1 MAGTVASSRF
11 VGRTAELGRLEAAFA
26 RARGGDPLTLCV
38 GGEAGVGKTRL
49 ITQFAGRV
57 GSGGGQVLLGGCI
70 ELGETALPYAPVVEA
85 LRGLGRGLEPAA
97 LDNLVGPGRPLLA
110 RLLPELGRGGE
121 ATPAGLA
128 VGSSGQ
134 AQLFEA
140 FLAVLERLA
149 DRFPTLL
156 VLEDLH
162 WADRSTLDLLAFLH
176 RNLRSGL
183 LLVLTYRTDELHR
196 GHRLRPFL
204 AGLDRSGRADRLELG
219 RFGRVDVADLL
230 ASILGA
236 RPDDDLVERIYRRSE
251 GNAFFAEELLVATR
265 EGDDDGRSL
274 PASLQN
280 VLLSRVQV
288 LSEEAQATLRI
299 VAAASGR
306 VEHELLAAVSGLPE
320 ADLLAVLRAAVTHQV
335 LVPDPATETYAFRHA
350 LTQEALYAELLPG
363 ERVRLHAAFARV
375 LTERPDLAQPDRVA
389 APARLAYHW
398 VRAHEPARALPAAVE
413 AGLQSEAAY
422 GFADAQGHFETALEL
437 WDQVAD
443 ADRRLGLDHA
453 AVLQLAA
460 ESAYLAGDP
469 NRAIS
474 LTRAALTEV
483 DEASDPVRAGLLCG
497 RLGGYL
503 RATGGEGTFAQY
515 EAAVRLVPAS
525 PPLAE
530 RAQVLAAYGEALI
543 DQGRYRESRQLCE
556 EAIAIA
562 GQLGTLAE
570 EGDARRAL
578 GVDLAFLGDLEAGV
592 EQLHQ
597 ARRIAE
603 AVGKVDEVARALA
616 TLSGLLEAFG
626 KLEAAAEAA
635 LEGADLAASQGLGR
649 WHSPFLTATAARALF
664 ALGRWDDADR
674 LLDRAADRVAPE
686 LAAARVYIHSARG
699 QLDLARG
706 LAAAAT
712 EHLAVAGEAYTQT
725 VTQPWFATPLFTA
738 KAELAMLKQRLLAA
752 DAAVA
757 EGLQVG
763 GADVNFV
770 APLYALGLRA
780 AADRAE
786 LARARRDDGEI
797 REARRVG
804 EALTGELRARLSPE
818 GAGGAVPTPRTEAR
832 VALCDA
838 ELARLAGHGD
848 PEPWAAAANAWERL
862 GEPYP
867 TAYARWRQG
876 EALLLAGV
884 AREQVEPLVRAAH
897 AAASELGA
905 VPLRAE
911 LEALARRGR
920 LDLRTRVAATP
931 APEPPSP
938 LQALGLTAREQE
950 VLALV
955 AIGRTNAQI
964 AETLFISPKTAT
976 VHVSNILGKL
986 GVRNRV
992 EAATIAHRLGIAGPE
1007 P

>member
-1 MAGTVASSRF
+1 MAGTAASSRF

-26 RARGGDPLTLCV
+26 HARGGDPLTLCV
-38 GGEAGVGKTRL
+38 GGEAGVGKTSLVTR
-49 ITQFAGRV
+49 FADQVRG
-57 GSGGGQVLLGGCI
+57 GGGQVLLGGCI
-70 ELGETALPYAPVVEA
+70 ELAETALPYAPVVEA

-97 LDNLVGPGRPLLA
+97 IDDLVGPGRPLLA
-110 RLLPELGRGGE
+110 RLLPELGPGE
-121 ATPAGLA
+121 EPVPAGLA

-134 AQLFEA
+134 ARLFEA
-140 FLAVLERLA
+140 FLALLERLTH
-149 DRFPTLL
+149 RSPTVL
-156 VLEDLH
+156 VVEDLH

-183 LLVLTYRTDELHR
+183 LLVLTYRSDELHR
-196 GHRLRPFL
+196 GHPLRPFL
-204 AGLDRSGRADRLELG
+204 AGLDRSGRADRLEVG
-219 RFGRVDVADLL
+219 RFDRSGVADLL
-230 ASILGA
+230 TGILGA
-236 RPDDDLVERIYRRSE
+236 RPDDDLVERIWRRSE
-251 GNAFFAEELLVATR
+251 GNAFFAEELLAAFN
-265 EGDDDGRSL
+265 EGDGDGLGL
-274 PASLQN
+274 PPSLQN

-288 LSEEAQATLRI
+288 LPDEAQATLRV

-306 VEHELLAAVSGLPE
+306 VEHELLAAVSGLTE
-320 ADLLAVLRAAVTHQV
+320 ADLLDVLRAAVAHQV
-335 LVPDPATETYAFRHA
+335 LVPDPADETYAFRHA

-363 ERVRLHAAFARV
+363 ERARLHAAFARV
-375 LTERPDLAQPDRVA
+375 LSERPDLAQPDRA
-389 APARLAYHW
+389 AGPARLAYHW

-413 AGLQSEAAY
+413 AGSQSEVAY

-443 ADRRLGLDHA
+443 AGQRLGLDHA
-453 AVLQLAA
+453 ALLQHAA

-474 LTRAALTEV
+474 LTRAALAEV
-483 DEASDPVRAGLLCG
+483 DAASDPVRAGLLCG
-497 RLGGYL
+497 RLGGWL
-503 RATGGEGTFAQY
+503 RATGGEGAFAQY

-543 DQGRYRESRQLCE
+543 DQGRYRDSRALCE
-556 EAIAIA
+556 EAITIA

-592 EQLHQ
+592 EQLRQ

-603 AVGKVDEVARALA
+603 AVGRVEEVARALA
-616 TLSGLLEAFG
+616 SLSGLLETFG
-626 KLEAAAEAA
+626 KLEAAAEVA

-664 ALGRWDDADR
+664 ALGRWDDAER

-686 LAAARVYIHSARG
+686 LAAARVYIHTARG

-706 LAAAAT
+706 LAAAAA
-712 EHLAVAGEAYTQT
+712 EHLAVAAEAYAQT

-738 KAELAMLKQRLLAA
+738 TAGLAMLERRLGDAN
-752 DAAVA
+752 AAVA
-757 EGLQVG
+757 EGLRVA
-763 GADVNFV
+763 GADVNFA
-770 APLYALGLRA
+770 APLYVLGLRA

-786 LARARRDDGEI
+786 LARARRDDGEVL
-797 REARRVG
+797 EARRVG
-804 EALTGELRARLSPE
+804 EALAGELRARLSAQ
-818 GAGGAVPTPRTEAR
+818 GADGAVPTPRTEAHA
-832 VALCDA
+832 VLCDA
-838 ELARLAGHGD
+838 ELARLAGRGD
-848 PEPWAAAANAWERL
+848 PELWAAAAKTWERL

-876 EALLLAGV
+876 EALLLGGSS
-884 AREQVEPLVRAAH
+884 RERVEPLLRAAH
-897 AAASELGA
+897 ATASELGA
-905 VPLRAE
+905 APLRDE
-911 LEALARRGR
+911 LESLARRGR
-920 LDLRTRVAATP
+920 LDLRTQAVTTAVPR
-931 APEPPSP
+931 PPSP
-938 LQALGLTAREQE
+938 LDPLGLTAREQE

-976 VHVSNILGKL
+976 AHVSNILGKL

-992 EAATIAHRLGIAGPE
+992 EAATVAHRLGIATPE

>member
-1 MAGTVASSRF
+1 VTCGGGLASAPDGPGQAILGRVKTTFPRCQPPHAPLRLGDAGRSMAARSWKQCKAEDAERILFAMAGTVASSRF

-49 ITQFAGRV
+49 VTQFAGWV
-57 GSGGGQVLLGGCI
+57 GGGGGQVLLGGCI

-97 LDNLVGPGRPLLA
+97 LDDLVGPGRPLLA

-121 ATPAGLA
+121 ATPTGLA
-128 VGSSGQ
+128 VGSWGQ
-134 AQLFEA
+134 ARLFEA
-140 FLAVLERLA
+140 FLALLERLA
-149 DRFPTLL
+149 DRSPTVL

-196 GHRLRPFL
+196 GHPLRPFL
-204 AGLDRSGRADRLELG
+204 AGLERSRADRLELG

-230 ASILGA
+230 ASILEA

-251 GNAFFAEELLVATR
+251 GNAFFAEELLAATH
-265 EGDDDGRSL
+265 EGDEGGRSL
-274 PASLQN
+274 PPSLQN
-280 VLLSRVQV
+280 VLLSRIQV
-288 LSEEAQATLRI
+288 LPEEAQATLRI

-306 VEHELLAAVSGLPE
+306 VEHELLAAVSGLPD
-320 ADLLAVLRAAVTHQV
+320 ADLLAALRAAVAHLV
-335 LVPDPATETYAFRHA
+335 LVPDPATETYAFRHV

-375 LTERPDLAQPDRVA
+375 LTERPDLARPDRVA

-398 VRAHEPARALPAAVE
+398 VRAHEPPRALPAAVE

-474 LTRAALTEV
+474 LTRAALAEV
-483 DEASDPVRAGLLCG
+483 DATSDPVRAGLLCG

-503 RATGGEGTFAQY
+503 RATGGEGTFAQW
-515 EAAVRLVPAS
+515 EVVVHLVPAS

-543 DQGRYRESRQLCE
+543 DQGRYRESRELCE

-649 WHSPFLTATAARALF
+649 WHSPFLTSTAARALF
-664 ALGRWDDADR
+664 ALGRWDDAER
-674 LLDRAADRVAPE
+674 LLNRAADRVAPE
-686 LAAARVYIHSARG
+686 LAATRVYIHSARG
-699 QLDLARG
+699 QLDLARVSRPRPPSTWRWPARPTPG
-706 LAAAAT
+706 RSPSPGSPRPCSPPWRSWPCCSSAWSTPRPPWPRGCRSPAPTSTSPPRCTPWDCARPPIVPSWPAPAAT
-712 EHLAVAGEAYTQT
+712 
-725 VTQPWFATPLFTA
+725 
-738 KAELAMLKQRLLAA
+738 
-752 DAAVA
+752 
-757 EGLQVG
+757 
-763 GADVNFV
+763 
-770 APLYALGLRA
+770 
-780 AADRAE
+780 
-786 LARARRDDGEI
+786 
-797 REARRVG
+797 
-804 EALTGELRARLSPE
+804 
-818 GAGGAVPTPRTEAR
+818 
-832 VALCDA
+832 
-838 ELARLAGHGD
+838 
-848 PEPWAAAANAWERL
+848 
-862 GEPYP
+862 
-867 TAYARWRQG
+867 
-876 EALLLAGV
+876 
-884 AREQVEPLVRAAH
+884 
-897 AAASELGA
+897 
-905 VPLRAE
+905 
-911 LEALARRGR
+911 
-920 LDLRTRVAATP
+920 
-931 APEPPSP
+931 
-938 LQALGLTAREQE
+938 TARS
-950 VLALV
+950 
-955 AIGRTNAQI
+955 GR
-964 AETLFISPKTAT
+964 P
-976 VHVSNILGKL
+976 
-986 GVRNRV
+986 
-992 EAATIAHRLGIAGPE
+992 AGSGRP
-1007 P
+1007 